1 MSIQSTLNLVG
12 GSAIAMLI
20 VWVAGHMLGVL

>member
-1 MSIQSTLNLVG
+1 MMQNTLNLAG
-12 GSAIAMLI
+12 GALIAMLI

>member
-1 MSIQSTLNLVG
+1 MQNTLNLVG

-20 VWVAGHMLGVL
+20 VWVAGHMLGVLG

>member
-1 MSIQSTLNLVG
+1 VMQNTLNLVG

>member
-1 MSIQSTLNLVG
+1 MMQNTLNFVG